1 MFNGSCYY
9 FHYNCNWN
17 KDWVTAQSMCKT
29 YGSELVKITSQGEN
43 DFIKGKIGNSGF
55 WIGLNDRA
63 TENSFKWSVD
73 NSTIGD
79 NGNYSSWAVGQ
90 PDNNYGQD
98 CVVIYSDGKWDDDE
112 CYSDHCYICE
122 KPAS

>member
-9 FHYNCNWN
+9 VRSSY
-17 KDWVTAQSMCKT
+17 KDWATAQNDCKFF
-29 YGSELVKITSQGEN
+29 GSELVKITSQGEN
-43 DFIKGKIGNSGF
+43 DFIKGQLGSGGF

-73 NSTIGD
+73 NSAVED
-79 NGNYSSWAVGQ
+79 NGNYSSWADWQ
-90 PDNNYGQD
+90 PNDYNGQD
-98 CVVIYSDGKWDDDE
+98 CVAMYSDGKWKDE
-112 CYSDHCYICE
+112 ECTWSLYYICE